1 MEPVSSVSQE
11 LVCKAKALDFLKER
25 ETCNNE
31 CAKNLVYK
39 YLGITPNP
47 LYENE
52 LWFRCTI
59 DYNSRNSWTMM
70 SVTNPTGEAIIDM
83 LTTKWKEVKTEDENE
98 NDTIAA
104 LLLGIMRL
112 EDTNVINFQP
122 NYLAIHEALVS
133 EQQYDVETKRAQ
145 RALLLGMTPALKS
158 RVEYKDPYPCSM
170 RHFGNG
176 WPPPERATSATYSI
190 DYCNYDTLYPPIKH
204 ASLLKY
210 K

>member
-1 MEPVSSVSQE
+1 MEPVSVSQE
-11 LVCKAKALDFLKER
+11 LMCKAKALDFLKER

-39 YLGITPNP
+39 YLGIIPNP

-98 NDTIAA
+98 NDTMTA
-104 LLLGIMRL
+104 LVLGIMRL
-112 EDTNVINFQP
+112 EDTYIIFKP
-122 NYLAIHEALVS
+122 NYLAIHEAFVS
-133 EQQYDVETKRAQ
+133 DKQYDVETKRAQ
-145 RALLLGMTPALKS
+145 RALLLGMNPALNS
-158 RVEYKDPYPCSM
+158 SVEYTDPYPCIIIEES
-170 RHFGNG
+170 
-176 WPPPERATSATYSI
+176 ECSKTYSI
-190 DYCNYDTLYPPIKH
+190 NYFNEKLYRH
-204 ASLLKY
+204 ESLLHH
-210 K
+210 